1 MLSKTRLITFTFS
14 SIFLFSGS
22 AFGQKAA
29 IEADVKG
36 VDGRPSR
43 AAEVR
48 IERQDKKSAPVV
60 AKTNWRGH
68 VTVAD
73 LEVGTYKLTTT
84 VEGGIRSSQIVKTQ
98 ANKTRVAFDMS
109 KTSAMTG
116 KEKKKLIWVAS
127 QTGSNLG
134 GHWVEVN
141 EKNRGGKSSGQNV
154 ETFNGNSMDDIQRQ
168 GRGFSPPAS
177 GGR

>member
-1 MLSKTRLITFTFS
+1 MLSKTRLITFT
-14 SIFLFSGS
+14 SIFLFLAS
-22 AFGQKAA
+22 AFAQNAA

-48 IERQDKKSAPVV
+48 IERQDKKSVPVV

-68 VTVAD
+68 VTVTD
-73 LEVGTYKLTTT
+73 LEVGTYKLTAT

-98 ANKTRVAFDMS
+98 ANKTHVAFDMS
-109 KTSAMTG
+109 KTAAVTG
-116 KEKKKLIWVAS
+116 KEKKKFVWVGS
-127 QTGSNLG
+127 QTGTNLG

-141 EKNRGGKSSGQNV
+141 EANRRGKASGQNV
-154 ETFNGNSMDDIQRQ
+154 ETLNGDSMDNIQRQ
-168 GRGFSPPAS
+168 GRGFHAPAL
-177 GGR
+177 GGE